1 MDFLKGWRTMIL
13 GVVVGLVG
21 TIKAVATP
29 EVAAEAP
36 TPEEAQ
42 AAFDGVMLVYS
53 WGSAIGIWVF
63 RAITTSP
70 IFKKEPPT
78 PPPAE

>member
-1 MDFLKGWRTMIL
+1 MAFLKGWRTMIL
-13 GVVVGLVG
+13 GVLVGVLG

-36 TPEEAQ
+36 TPEQAQ
-42 AAFDGVMLVYS
+42 AAFDGLQLVYS
-53 WGSAIGIWVF
+53 WGSAVAIWVF

-70 IFKKEPPT
+70 IFKKEPPAE
-78 PPPAE
+78 PPKV